1 MDTNRL
7 KRFATEARN
16 ILIGGVVQRLT
27 ALGFQP
33 DGTTTEK
40 PELMDGGAVFMGEVQ
55 TEDFYHQWMSLQ
67 AQVQRRSFREVA
79 EEAAYTWFNRLVAIR
94 IMVKNELVPAVLEY
108 ESDEVRIPLIV
119 TEARQGRLPQMDEAQ
134 RRKLDVLLLNDA
146 LTDEQF
152 ALLIV
157 AYCHSNPLIQKCFGA
172 ISDYTELLLP
182 GNILKSDGFIDRLNA
197 DDYITDVDYR
207 SPELIGWLYQ
217 FYISERKDE
226 VFAKKGKFAADEIPA
241 ATQIFTPNWIVKY
254 MVQNTVGRI
263 YLDNNP
269 YSDIKEGM
277 EYLVEPAEPTP
288 ADSIYQLDD
297 ICDLK
302 VADLACGSGH
312 ILNECFDL
320 LYQIYMEE
328 GYNRRQAVEK
338 IFRHNLTGVD
348 IDLRAKQLA
357 TFALLMKACQKEKGF
372 ADGHCMPRVLVMPDV
387 SRYTWRDFNG
397 HFCTALGLHTDETIS
412 KELEAAFTL
421 MENADNL
428 GSIMKFDL
436 SPRTRE
442 FLLEA
447 VDEQAKQQKFADSF
461 KPLMEGFEVILAL
474 TEQYAALV
482 MNPPYMG
489 GGNMNEV
496 MSRYVKDN
504 YEDSK
509 ADLATVFVEMMG
521 QRTLTQGRYAFII
534 PPSWMFLSSYENLRR
549 NIIDNQVID
558 SLLHLSRGVF
568 GADFGASSAVIANTK
583 NPNACGTYFRL
594 IERTFQEFDQK
605 HLRMLFEKTL
615 ANHDFRFLFAE
626 YSKEVEDI
634 VYSEKGAKIYYPNVQ
649 QKNFEKIPG
658 SPIGYNISEQV
669 LSLFDNQINL
679 DEDGNLF
686 RIGLMTGDNIRFL
699 RHWFEVGN
707 SNIYYDCDSS
717 ESSLSSE
724 LKWYP
729 INSGGCY
736 RKWYG
741 NQDIVANWYH
751 DGEEMKEDAVRRNNG
766 KHWSRYIV
774 GVDQYYKKGISWN
787 AISSGSICLRAFDKG
802 FLIGHSSVCGFCN
815 HDEYVMALLNSPV
828 SDLILKVLSPTV
840 NYGSTQV
847 NKLPIKYSNVEKVDE
862 IVKQNIAI
870 SRLDWDAHETSWDFR
885 QNELLAL
892 IGQSDADLTNIEAQL
907 TDDSDTAQPVQ
918 QHYIGGAAKD
928 TSIGNGGNVRL
939 SDLVDKYHRKWE
951 ALFMQLHANEEE
963 LNRQFID
970 IYGLQDEL
978 TPDVPL
984 DEITILQ
991 QGEISIEKE
1000 AYIID
1005 NDGNRLIDN
1014 DGNGFVINLAYP
1026 ELEWHDDV
1034 IVKQL
1039 ISYAVGCMMGRYSID
1054 RIGLILANQGDGKAE
1069 YEALVPGSRFA
1080 IDDDGIIPLMSVNNE
1095 LTDHITLRF
1104 KTWLGIAFGEE
1115 TLMENINFVEQALGK
1130 RSEDYFL
1137 KDFWKDHKKMYQ
1149 NRPIYWLFS
1158 SKKGAF
1164 QCIVYMHRMNA
1175 YTAEKVRTGYLL
1187 PHIEWLMAR
1196 QEELQANAAN
1206 LTSRERKEM
1215 DNIGKQIT
1223 ECREYHDRLHVVA
1236 DQQIGFDLDDGVVV
1250 NYAKFGDVLMKL
1262 K

>member
-16 ILIGGVVQRLT
+16 ILIGGVVQRLA

-33 DGTTTEK
+33 DGSTTEK
-40 PELMDGGAVFMGEVQ
+40 PELMGGGAVFMGEVQ

-67 AQVQRRSFREVA
+67 AQVQRRSFCEVA

-108 ESDEVRIPLIV
+108 ESNEVHIPLIV

-134 RRKLDVLLLNDA
+134 RRKLDALLLNDA

-157 AYCHSNPLIQKCFGA
+157 AYCHSNPLIQKCFGT

-197 DDYITDVDYR
+197 DDYITDADYR

-226 VFAKKGKFAADEIPA
+226 VFAKKGKFQADEIPA

-263 YLDNNP
+263 YFDNNP

-288 ADSIYQLDD
+288 ADCIYQLDD

-328 GYNRRQAVEK
+328 GYNRRQAVEH
-338 IFRHNLTGVD
+338 IFFHNLTGVD

-372 ADGHCMPRVLVMPDV
+372 ADGHCMPKVLVMPDV
-387 SRYTWRDFNG
+387 SRYTWRDLNG
-397 HFCTALGLHTDETIS
+397 HFCTALGLHTGETIC

-421 MENADNL
+421 MENADSL
-428 GSIMKFDL
+428 GSIMKFDI
-436 SPRTRE
+436 SPCTRE
-442 FLLEA
+442 FLQEA
-447 VDEQAKQQKFADSF
+447 VGEQAKQQKFADSF

-496 MSRYVKDN
+496 LSRYVKDN

-509 ADLATVFVEMMG
+509 ADLFSVFMEVCIDRLQQHGKYGMINM
-521 QRTLTQGRYAFII
+521 Q
-534 PPSWMFLSSYENLRR
+534 SWMFLSSFEKLRKQVL
-549 NIIDNQVID
+549 DNYCIE
-558 SLLHLSRGVF
+558 SMLHLGPRTFDELSGEVVQNTAF
-568 GADFGASSAVIANTK
+568 VIAKSKPSADTS
-583 NPNACGTYFRL
+583 GTYYRL
-594 IERTFQEFDQK
+594 IAGRDCHTKKSMFLNPKEIDTESIEKRQIYYPQIKQANFSK
-605 HLRMLFEKTL
+605 IPGCPIGYWVSKKILNLFEKP
-615 ANHDFRFLFAE
+615 
-626 YSKEVEDI
+626 I
-634 VYSEKGAKIYYPNVQ
+634 KIKDV
-649 QKNFEKIPG
+649 
-658 SPIGYNISEQV
+658 SPA
-669 LSLFDNQINL
+669 
-679 DEDGNLF
+679 
-686 RIGLMTGDNIRFL
+686 RIGMMTTDNIRFTKNWTEVSL
-699 RHWFEVGN
+699 KGIGFGFDNKEAAVESEYKWFPYN
-707 SNIYYDCDSS
+707 
-717 ESSLSSE
+717 
-724 LKWYP
+724 K
-729 INSGGCY
+729 GGGFK
-736 RKWYG
+736 RWYG
-741 NQDIVANWYH
+741 LNELIVNWQY
-751 DGEEMKEDAVRRNNG
+751 GGKEIIENG
-766 KHWSRYIV
+766 MTSFRGKNFYFKEGITWSF
-774 GVDQYYKKGISWN
+774 
-787 AISSGSICLRAFDKG
+787 ISSTKFGVRYKTKG
-802 FLIGHSSVCGFCN
+802 FLFDIQGSSSFPKEN
-815 HDEYVMALLNSPV
+815 ELYDVMGYLNSKV
-828 SDLILKVLSPTV
+828 SYSLLSILNPTLSFQGG
-840 NYGSTQV
+840 NINS
-847 NKLPIKYSNVEKVDE
+847 LPYIKVDTST
-862 IVKQNIAI
+862 IYSLVHQNISI
-870 SRLDWDAHETSWDFR
+870 SKLDWDAHETSWDFR
-885 QNELLAL
+885 QNELIAL
-892 IGQSDADLTNIEAQL
+892 IGQSDDDLTNIEAQ
-907 TDDSDTAQPVQ
+907 TKDVSDIAQSCAVSLQQSCSNAATTMQ
-918 QHYIGGAAKD
+918 QHCNNDAAGD
-928 TSIGNGGNVRL
+928 TSIGSGGNVRL
-939 SDLVDKYHRKWE
+939 SDLIDKYHRKWE
-951 ALFMQLHANEEE
+951 ALFMQLHANEKE

-1054 RIGLILANQGDGKAE
+1054 RPGLILANQGDGKAE
-1069 YEALVPGSRFA
+1069 YEALVPGSRFV

-1095 LTDHITLRF
+1095 LADHITLRF

-1130 RSEDYFL
+1130 RLEDYFL

-1236 DQQIGFDLDDGVVV
+1236 DQQIAFDLDDGVVV